1 MIWLGFYQFTII
13 ILLLIMVK
21 YILAGSELHVYE
33 DLPTRKNSRSI
44 SSIDL
49 YIRTLLKIT
58 GTLSSTTEIIYFV
71 LLFLLSSL
79 LLGLIPL
86 FDNQIFVQM
95 ISSTRFKYEVLFIV
109 GLMFFLSVI
118 TLLPPRRLLL
128 ALGKEYFST
137 KAMSSLL
144 ATFVIFIMSYAYST
158 FSFTELVIYQSTK
171 SVIGLPNWGIF
182 LNPILFLSY
191 FATIIFNHKANLVKP
206 SPDLYREGGYVLG
219 LRAMHS
225 MYLELMLIIHLL
237 LIVTLFFGGYSL
249 PYLDALLEFDEPY
262 LTGLVQSI
270 VMLSKMVIL
279 LFATKYI
286 RRLVVLRSDFRFS
299 KHKMMILFPLMI
311 IGLLYMPILKYLV
324 G

>member
-1 MIWLGFYQFTII
+1 MIWLGLYQFAII
-13 ILLLIMVK
+13 ILLLVMVK
-21 YILAGSELHVYE
+21 YILSGAELHVYE
-33 DLPTRKNSRSI
+33 AVAKIKNSRST

-49 YIRTLLKIT
+49 YMRTLLKRT
-58 GTLSSTTEIIYFV
+58 GLISSTTELIYFI
-71 LLFLLSSL
+71 LLFTLSSL
-79 LLGLIPL
+79 LLGLIPF
-86 FDNQIFVQM
+86 FDNQLFVQM
-95 ISSTRFKYEVLFIV
+95 ISSTRFKFEVLFIV
-109 GLMFFLSVI
+109 ALMFFLSMI
-118 TLLPPRRLLL
+118 TLLPPRRLLV

-171 SVIGLPNWGIF
+171 SSVGLPNWGIF

-191 FATIIFNHKANLVKP
+191 FATIILNHKANSAKS
-206 SPDLYREGGYVLG
+206 SPDLYREGGYILG
-219 LRAMHS
+219 LKAMHS

-237 LIVTLFFGGYSL
+237 LIVTLFLGGYSL

-262 LTGLVQSI
+262 LTGFVQSMVI
-270 VMLSKMVIL
+270 LLKMIIL
-279 LFATKYI
+279 LFATRYI

-299 KHKMMILFPLMI
+299 KHKMLILFPLMI
-311 IGLLYMPILKYLV
+311 IGLLYMPIIKYLV